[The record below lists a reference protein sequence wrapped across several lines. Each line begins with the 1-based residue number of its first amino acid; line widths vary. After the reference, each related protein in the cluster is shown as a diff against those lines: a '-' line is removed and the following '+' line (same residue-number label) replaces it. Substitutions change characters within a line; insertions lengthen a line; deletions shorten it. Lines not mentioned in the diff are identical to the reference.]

1 MNHLSLATLSKVL
14 LSRSNNFDPAAGT
27 AGVSGI
33 SIDSR
38 TVQPGDLFFAIQ
50 GQRLDGHEF
59 VKQALERGASACVV
73 KQQLVSESNSAQLLL
88 VDDVNQALTRF
99 AHWYRRQQS
108 ATVIGVTG
116 SVGKTTT
123 RNMIYTALA
132 PYLEG
137 VQSPANYNNEF
148 GVPLSIAQ
156 LESVHQFAVLELGA
170 SQTGEIRSLAEVVSP
185 EIGVITGIGPSH
197 LEHFGTLQ
205 RTAEAKAELF
215 EQLPV
220 SGLAIV
226 NGDDAYADFLVSRSP
241 APSFRIGLGEGND
254 LRAVAVRQ
262 EENGLTFKVDGTN
275 FVIPVMGS
283 HFVYPALIAIAVGKV
298 LGLSNQELSDSLREY
313 EPVRG
318 RCHVE
323 LVGDWT
329 VVDDAYNSS
338 PVSMRA
344 ACELLS
350 DWPTHGKRI
359 LVMGDMLELGPDS
372 PGYHREI
379 GKKIACST
387 IDRLYVCGAQAASV
401 VAGALEEQFPAGC
414 IVQGTDVEEIQADV
428 FSGLE
433 PGDVVLVKGSRGMRM
448 ERLLEYLKQQ
458 VSERSTSGEKNIS
471 CV

>member
-1 MNHLSLATLSKVL
+1 MDHLTLATLSNVL
-14 LSRSNNFDPAAGT
+14 LSRSNHFDHAAGT
-27 AGVSGI
+27 TGVSGI

-50 GQRLDGHEF
+50 GQRLDGHKF
-59 VKQALERGASACVV
+59 IDQALERGASACVV
-73 KQQLVSESNSAQLLL
+73 KQETVTEHNPAPLLL

-123 RNMIYTALA
+123 RNMIHTALA
-132 PYLEG
+132 PYLKG

-148 GVPLSIAQ
+148 GVPLSIAR
-156 LESVHQFAVLELGA
+156 LESDHQFAVLELGA
-170 SQTGEIRSLAEVVSP
+170 SQACEIRRLAELASP

-215 EQLPV
+215 EQLSA

-226 NGDDAYADFLVSRSP
+226 NGDDSYAEFLVSCSP
-241 APSFRIGLGEGND
+241 APSFRVGLGEDND
-254 LRAVAVRQ
+254 LRAVAVHQ
-262 EENGLTFKVDGTN
+262 GELGLTFQVDGTN
-275 FVIPVMGS
+275 FVTPVMGS

-298 LGLSNQELSDSLREY
+298 LGLSNQELSDSLREF

-350 DWPTHGKRI
+350 DWPTSGKRI

-372 PGYHREI
+372 PEYHREI

-401 VAGALEEQFPAGC
+401 VEGALEEKFPAEC
-414 IVQGTDVEEIQADV
+414 IMQGADVEEIQADV

-448 ERLLEYLKQQ
+448 ERLLEYLRQQ
-458 VSERSTSGEKNIS
+458 VSERSTQGEKNIS